1 MARFTRLEVLNRIL
15 DEGLMPI
22 FSHGDPETACRVVD
36 AVAAG
41 GVTMFEFTNRAD
53 HVIETYRALAQHCQR
68 HLPKVILGAGS
79 IVDEATAAL
88 FVAHGANFIVGPSYN
103 ERVAR
108 FCNCRKIAYLPGCQT
123 ATEIAAAE
131 EMGVEIV
138 KLFPCEAAGGP
149 GFARAILGPSPW
161 TRILPTGLR
170 DVSQKGLAAWFEAGA
185 CAIGLG
191 RELIPKDRVEAG
203 DYAAVTRRVQE
214 VCEWVRDARASLTLP
229 RGQRHCRVNPETDCA
244 T

>member
-1 MARFTRLEVLNRIL
+1 MARFTRLDVLNRIL
-15 DEGLMPI
+15 DEALMPI
-22 FSHGDPETACRVVD
+22 FSHGDAETVCRVAD

-41 GVTMFEFTNRAD
+41 GVTVFEFTNRAD
-53 HVIETYRALAQHCQR
+53 HAIDVFSALAQHCQQD
-68 HLPKVILGAGS
+68 LPNVILGAGS

-88 FVAHGANFIVGPSYN
+88 FLAHGANFIVGPSFN

-108 FCNCRKIAYLPGCQT
+108 FCNRRKVAYLPGCQT

-149 GFARAILGPSPW
+149 DFARSILGPSPW
-161 TRILPTGLR
+161 TRLLPTGLS
-170 DVSQKGLAAWFEAGA
+170 DVSPKGLAAWFEAGA

-191 RELIPKDRVEAG
+191 RELIPKNHVEAG
-203 DYAAVTRRVQE
+203 DYAAITRRVLE
-214 VCEWVRDARASLTLP
+214 VCEWVRDARVSLALP
-229 RGQRHCRVNPETDCA
+229 RSQRQG
-244 T
+244 